1 MFSIQGMASFLWDA
15 SFFKK
20 MSFKTMINFLNTKM
34 FIKTSIND
42 CLWNLT
48 DPLVQNANMLIP
60 SLVPEKNMGILYQ
73 VNNLS
78 IFYINYYYDSFIKK
92 YKIIKYDLFKLSK

>member
-1 MFSIQGMASFLWDA
+1 MASFLWDA

-20 MSFKTMINFLNTKM
+20 MSFKTMLNFLNTKM

-60 SLVPEKNMGILYQ
+60 SVVPEKNMGILYQ
-73 VNNLS
+73 VIYQYFIQVIHN
-78 IFYINYYYDSFIKK
+78 SFIIKS
-92 YKIIKYDLFKLSK
+92 KIINCDLVKVIK